1 MIYAIKAAAAVTAAA
16 ILISG
21 LLLGGAFLAGLGIG
35 IIAKFFCYGFHLT
48 F

>member
-1 MIYAIKAAAAVTAAA
+1 MYAIKAAAAVTAAA

-21 LLLGGAFLAGLGIG
+21 LILGGAFLVGLGIG
-35 IIAKFFCYGFHLT
+35 IIAKFFNYGFNLT